1 MKIHEIAVSLRMLAG
16 GNISVFFAGNSP
28 VYEAVCKRLEGS
40 GAALC
45 IEPDKLGKFHSLVES
60 HGLPK
65 AVFVSRHGLFAL
77 GHDSLEAHANAAL
90 FTGLKAP
97 EGTQNPGGRLENKI
111 AIVTGAGQGFGKALA
126 LGLADEGAYVAAVDA
141 DLAKATATADE
152 INSACGECTSI
163 ALRADVSVEAD
174 VKNAV
179 EATARELGGLDIM
192 LSCAGIVRA
201 GGLDELSTED
211 FLRITDVNY
220 NGFYFCTKYASEIMK
235 LENSLDPEYFTDII
249 EINSK
254 SGLAG
259 SNKNFAYAGSKF
271 GGIGLVQSFALEL
284 CEHRIKVNAVC
295 PGNYLD
301 GPLWSDPENG
311 LFRQYLDAGKVPGAK
326 TLSDVRKYYESK
338 VPMGRGCQ
346 PDDVL
351 RAVIYLIE
359 QKYETGQALPVTGGQ
374 IMLS

>member
-16 GNISVFFAGNSP
+16 GNISVCFAGDSP
-28 VYEAVCKRLEGS
+28 VYEEVCKRLESS

-45 IEPDKLGKFHSLVES
+45 LESDRLGDFHSLVDER
-60 HGLPK
+60 GLPK
-65 AVFVSRHGLFAL
+65 AVFVRHHGLFAL

-90 FTGLKAP
+90 FTGSKAP
-97 EGTQNPGGRLENKI
+97 EGTHRSVGRLENKI

-126 LGLADEGAYVAAVDA
+126 LGLAGEGAYIAAVDV
-141 DLAKATATADE
+141 DPAKAAATADE
-152 INSACGECTSI
+152 INSAYGECTSI
-163 ALRADVSVEAD
+163 ALRADVSVEDD
-174 VKNAV
+174 VRNAV
-179 EATARELGGLDIM
+179 EATVSAFGGLDIM

-201 GGLDELSTED
+201 GGLDELSTKD
-211 FLRITDVNY
+211 FLRVTDVNY
-220 NGFYFCTKYASEIMK
+220 NGFYLCTKYASEIMK
-235 LENSLDPEYFTDII
+235 LENSLDPGYFTDII

-259 SNKNFAYAGSKF
+259 SRKNFAYAGSKF

-284 CEHRIKVNAVC
+284 CEHKIKVNAVC
-295 PGNYLD
+295 PGNFLD

-326 TLSDVRKYYESK
+326 MLGDVRKYYESK

-346 PDDVL
+346 PEDVL

>member
-1 MKIHEIAVSLRMLAG
+1 MKTHEIAVLLRMLAG
-16 GNISVFFAGNSP
+16 GNISVCFAGKSP
-28 VYEAVCKRLEGS
+28 VYEAVCKRLESS

-45 IEPDKLGKFHSLVES
+45 IEPDKLGDFHSLVEPR
-60 HGLPK
+60 GLPK

-90 FTGLKAP
+90 FTGSKAP

-126 LGLADEGAYVAAVDA
+126 LGLAGEGAYVAAVDA
-141 DLAKATATADE
+141 DLVKATATADE
-152 INSACGECTSI
+152 INSVYGECTSI
-163 ALRADVSVEAD
+163 AIRADVSVEAD

-179 EATARELGGLDIM
+179 EAAAREFGGLDIM

-201 GGLDELSTED
+201 GGIEELSTED
-211 FLRITDVNY
+211 FLRINEVNY
-220 NGFYFCTKYASEIMK
+220 NGFYFCAKHASGIMK
-235 LENSLDPEYFTDII
+235 LENSLSPGYFTDII

-259 SNKNFAYAGSKF
+259 SRKNFAYAGSKF

-326 TLSDVRKYYESK
+326 TLGDVRKYYESK

-374 IMLS
+374 IMLN

>member
-1 MKIHEIAVSLRMLAG
+1 MKTHEIAVSLRMLAG
-16 GNISVFFAGNSP
+16 GNISVCFAGKSP
-28 VYEAVCKRLEGS
+28 VYEAVCKRLESS

-45 IEPDKLGKFHSLVES
+45 IEPDKLGDFHSLVEPR
-60 HGLPK
+60 GLPK

-90 FTGLKAP
+90 FTGSKAP

-126 LGLADEGAYVAAVDA
+126 LGLAGEGAYVAAVDA
-141 DLAKATATADE
+141 DLVKATATADE
-152 INSACGECTSI
+152 INAVYGECTSI
-163 ALRADVSVEAD
+163 AIRADVSVEAD

-179 EATARELGGLDIM
+179 EDAAREFGGLDIM

-201 GGLDELSTED
+201 GGIEELSTED
-211 FLRITDVNY
+211 FLRINEVNY
-220 NGFYFCTKYASEIMK
+220 NGFYFCTKHASGIMK
-235 LENSLDPEYFTDII
+235 LENSLSPGYFTDII

-259 SNKNFAYAGSKF
+259 SRKNFAYAGSKF

-326 TLSDVRKYYESK
+326 TLGDVRKYYESK

-374 IMLS
+374 IMLN

>member
-1 MKIHEIAVSLRMLAG
+1 MKTHEIAVLLRMLAG
-16 GNISVFFAGNSP
+16 GNISVCFAGKSP
-28 VYEAVCKRLEGS
+28 VYEAVCKRLESS

-45 IEPDKLGKFHSLVES
+45 IEPDKLGDFHSLVEPR
-60 HGLPK
+60 GLPK

-90 FTGLKAP
+90 FTGSKAP

-126 LGLADEGAYVAAVDA
+126 LGLAGEGAYVAAVDA
-141 DLAKATATADE
+141 DLVKATATADE
-152 INSACGECTSI
+152 INSVYGECTSI
-163 ALRADVSVEAD
+163 AIRADVSVEAD

-179 EATARELGGLDIM
+179 EAAAREFGGLDIM

-201 GGLDELSTED
+201 GGIEELSTED
-211 FLRITDVNY
+211 FLRINEVNY
-220 NGFYFCTKYASEIMK
+220 NGFYFCTKHASGIMK
-235 LENSLDPEYFTDII
+235 LENSLSPGYFTDII

-259 SNKNFAYAGSKF
+259 SRKNFAYAGSKF

-326 TLSDVRKYYESK
+326 TLGDVRKYYESK

-374 IMLS
+374 IMLN

>member
-1 MKIHEIAVSLRMLAG
+1 MKTHEIAVSLRMLAG
-16 GNISVFFAGNSP
+16 GNISVCFAGKSP
-28 VYEAVCKRLEGS
+28 VYEAVCKRLESS

-45 IEPDKLGKFHSLVES
+45 IEPDKLGDFHSLVEPR
-60 HGLPK
+60 GLPK

-77 GHDSLEAHANAAL
+77 GHDSLEAHANASL
-90 FTGLKAP
+90 FTGSKAP

-126 LGLADEGAYVAAVDA
+126 LGLAGEGAYVAAVDA
-141 DLAKATATADE
+141 DLVKATATADE
-152 INSACGECTSI
+152 INSVYGECTSI
-163 ALRADVSVEAD
+163 AIRADVSVEAD

-179 EATARELGGLDIM
+179 EAAAREFGGLDIM

-201 GGLDELSTED
+201 GGIEELSTED
-211 FLRITDVNY
+211 FLRINEVNY
-220 NGFYFCTKYASEIMK
+220 NGFYFCTKHASGIMK
-235 LENSLDPEYFTDII
+235 LENSLSPGYFTDII

-254 SGLAG
+254 SGLSG
-259 SNKNFAYAGSKF
+259 SRKNFAYAGSKF

-326 TLSDVRKYYESK
+326 TLGDVRKYYESK

-374 IMLS
+374 IMLN

>member
-1 MKIHEIAVSLRMLAG
+1 MKTHEIAVLLRMLAG
-16 GNISVFFAGNSP
+16 GNISVCFAGKSP
-28 VYEAVCKRLEGS
+28 VYEAVCKRLESS

-45 IEPDKLGKFHSLVES
+45 IEPDKLGDFHSLVEPR
-60 HGLPK
+60 GLPK

-90 FTGLKAP
+90 FTGSKAP

-126 LGLADEGAYVAAVDA
+126 LGLAGEGAYVAAVDA
-141 DLAKATATADE
+141 DLVKATATADE
-152 INSACGECTSI
+152 INSVYGECTSI
-163 ALRADVSVEAD
+163 AIRADVSVEDD

-179 EATARELGGLDIM
+179 EAAAREFGGLDIM

-201 GGLDELSTED
+201 GGIEELSTED
-211 FLRITDVNY
+211 FLRINEVNY
-220 NGFYFCTKYASEIMK
+220 NGFYFCAKHASGIMK
-235 LENSLDPEYFTDII
+235 LENSLSPGYFTDII

-259 SNKNFAYAGSKF
+259 SRKNFAYAGSKF

-326 TLSDVRKYYESK
+326 TLGDVRKYYESK

-374 IMLS
+374 IMLN